1 MYLCIEWQ
9 QFFNLIALLG
19 VSTADRLKRPD
30 SKSFH
35 IVIFPLSRYLC
46 FCWSSST
53 GRSEVREECISADA
67 HSHFWEPLTLIALPP
82 SLRLHES
89 YLWADSRRWSLQSP
103 PGWGWAEG
111 WQGGWCW
118 SWRSPGMSSPRWAH
132 SCGWPASGRPG
143 TKTERCAAWAGCKIR
158 RREGQWLEW
167 WKILDCFFECFI
179 YKLNYYILFNVTDC
193 IVGLSI
199 FVLCFDF

>member
-1 MYLCIEWQ
+1 MYVCHEWQ
-9 QFFNLIALLG
+9 QFFDLIALLH
-19 VSTADRLKRPD
+19 VTAADRPD

-35 IVIFPLSRYLC
+35 IVIFPLRRYLC

-67 HSHFWEPLTLIALPP
+67 HSHFWDPLTLIALP
-82 SLRLHES
+82 LRES

-118 SWRSPGMSSPRWAH
+118 SWRSPGTSSPRWAH

-143 TKTERCAAWAGCKIR
+143 TRTERCAAWAGYKIR
-158 RREGQWLEW
+158 RRDEER
-167 WKILDCFFECFI
+167 WKLLYCFW
-179 YKLNYYILFNVTDC
+179 
-193 IVGLSI
+193 
-199 FVLCFDF
+199 VLYMN